1 MRTKAPRRPAA
12 TETTGGTETTDG
24 GEETTG
30 ETVRAGDAAAGKE
43 VFESAGCAS
52 CHTLADAGATG
63 TVGPNLDEA
72 KPPAELVVDRVT
84 NGMGAMPPFSGELS
98 AEQINDVAAY
108 VVNAT
113 SSKHSVRAV
122 LAPHRAGEALLEAT
136 VPPPRRRSPRGGSMR
151 KLISMAMVAA
161 CAAVIAPAAFAA
173 TATPFGGAT
182 VSGGILTL
190 VSNTG
195 DAGSTNDASG
205 ASFADT
211 GVTTFSSIST
221 LSTEFDVTDDDCKG
235 GSPRFQVRV
244 QTPSG
249 EKNVSVYLGPSPS
262 FTGCSTNVW
271 IASGNLIGATDGR
284 YDTSQV
290 QAGTQISTYAQAL
303 ALVGSYQVTGIS
315 LVVDSGWAF
324 DDKEQTVKVRN
335 VRVNGSTFYTG
346 ETTPPPTTGGLNPAQ
361 ACRKLRTE
369 MVLTRSAPPT
379 GRTATARTRSGSA
392 SRRWRG

>member
-1 MRTKAPRRPAA
+1 
-12 TETTGGTETTDG
+12 
-24 GEETTG
+24 
-30 ETVRAGDAAAGKE
+30 
-43 VFESAGCAS
+43 
-52 CHTLADAGATG
+52 
-63 TVGPNLDEA
+63 
-72 KPPAELVVDRVT
+72 
-84 NGMGAMPPFSGELS
+84 
-98 AEQINDVAAY
+98 
-108 VVNAT
+108 
-113 SSKHSVRAV
+113 
-122 LAPHRAGEALLEAT
+122 
-136 VPPPRRRSPRGGSMR
+136 MR
-151 KLISMAMVAA
+151 KLISMSVVAA
-161 CAAVIAPAAFAA
+161 CAAVIAQAALAA

-211 GVTTFSSIST
+211 GVTTFASIST

-249 EKNVSVYLGPSPS
+249 EKNVFVYLGPSPS

-284 YDTSQV
+284 FDTSQV
-290 QAGTQISTYAQAL
+290 QTGTQISTYAQAL

-346 ETTPPPTTGGLNPAQ
+346 ETTPPTTGGLNPAQ
-361 ACRKLRTE
+361 ACRKVRTE
-369 MVLTRSAPPT
+369 MGADAF
-379 GRTATARTRSGSA
+379 RTAYGTNRNGANAFGKCVSAMARMTTDAARAAAVTRIDAAAARCAKATVTTGKGKAKAKGHVKKQTTLVVCLKKSV
-392 SRRWRG
+392 

>member
-1 MRTKAPRRPAA
+1 
-12 TETTGGTETTDG
+12 
-24 GEETTG
+24 
-30 ETVRAGDAAAGKE
+30 
-43 VFESAGCAS
+43 
-52 CHTLADAGATG
+52 
-63 TVGPNLDEA
+63 
-72 KPPAELVVDRVT
+72 
-84 NGMGAMPPFSGELS
+84 
-98 AEQINDVAAY
+98 
-108 VVNAT
+108 
-113 SSKHSVRAV
+113 
-122 LAPHRAGEALLEAT
+122 
-136 VPPPRRRSPRGGSMR
+136 MR
-151 KLISMAMVAA
+151 KLISMAVVAA

-249 EKNVSVYLGPSPS
+249 EKNVFVYLGPSPS

-369 MVLTRSAPPT
+369 MGADAFRAAYGTNRNGANAFGKCVSAMARMKT
-379 GRTATARTRSGSA
+379 DAARATAVTRIDAAAARCAKATVTTGKGKGKAKGQVKKQATLVVCLKKSV
-392 SRRWRG
+392 

>member
-1 MRTKAPRRPAA
+1 
-12 TETTGGTETTDG
+12 
-24 GEETTG
+24 
-30 ETVRAGDAAAGKE
+30 
-43 VFESAGCAS
+43 
-52 CHTLADAGATG
+52 
-63 TVGPNLDEA
+63 
-72 KPPAELVVDRVT
+72 
-84 NGMGAMPPFSGELS
+84 
-98 AEQINDVAAY
+98 
-108 VVNAT
+108 
-113 SSKHSVRAV
+113 
-122 LAPHRAGEALLEAT
+122 
-136 VPPPRRRSPRGGSMR
+136 MR
-151 KLISMAMVAA
+151 KLISMAVVAA
-161 CAAVIAPAAFAA
+161 CAAVIAPAGFAA

-249 EKNVSVYLGPSPS
+249 EKNVFVYLGPSPS

-315 LVVDSGWAF
+315 LVVDSGWSF

-369 MVLTRSAPPT
+369 MGADAFRAAYGTNRNGANAFGKCVSAMARMKT
-379 GRTATARTRSGSA
+379 DAARATAVTRIDAAAARCAKGTVRTGKGKAKGQVKKQATLVACLKKSI
-392 SRRWRG
+392 